1 MLYLTISIFFVVS
14 LFLFFKE
21 FKRFEISNHQA
32 ITINYLVSFL
42 ISFILIPDK
51 QIISLELINSWIL
64 PTIFLGTMFF
74 VMFNVMGVATQKLGL
89 PAVSV
94 AGKMS
99 LIIPVI
105 SSYLFLDGNLEFIGW
120 IGILIGIVSIFLTL
134 YTDNFKISKLA
145 IILFIGSGL
154 LDSLLAYIENK
165 LLFGQNFEI
174 FTSVV
179 FFTAFSFGII
189 YLKINK
195 TKWCKK
201 SIIGGALLG
210 IFNYF
215 SLYFVLIT
223 FRDIGSIITFPIL
236 NISVVLIT
244 SIIGW
249 IYYKEKYR
257 SINFYGVILACISI
271 YLISY

>member
-1 MLYLTISIFFVVS
+1 M
-14 LFLFFKE
+14 
-21 FKRFEISNHQA
+21 
-32 ITINYLVSFL
+32 
-42 ISFILIPDK
+42 
-51 QIISLELINSWIL
+51 
-64 PTIFLGTMFF
+64 
-74 VMFNVMGVATQKLGL
+74 
-89 PAVSV
+89 
-94 AGKMS
+94 
-99 LIIPVI
+99 
-105 SSYLFLDGNLEFIGW
+105 DG
-120 IGILIGIVSIFLTL
+120 
-134 YTDNFKISKLA
+134 
-145 IILFIGSGL
+145 
-154 LDSLLAYIENK
+154 
-165 LLFGQNFEI
+165 EI

-179 FFTAFSFGII
+179 FPSCWNDL
-189 YLKINK
+189 LKINK
-195 TKWCKK
+195 TMWCK

>member
-14 LFLFFKE
+14 LFIFFKE

-105 SSYLFLDGNLEFIGW
+105 SSYLILDGNLNN
-120 IGILIGIVSIFLTL
+120 IFFKTTEACADATL
-134 YTDNFKISKLA
+134 VC
-145 IILFIGSGL
+145 LFVVT
-154 LDSLLAYIENK
+154 
-165 LLFGQNFEI
+165 
-174 FTSVV
+174 TS
-179 FFTAFSFGII
+179 
-189 YLKINK
+189 
-195 TKWCKK
+195 
-201 SIIGGALLG
+201 
-210 IFNYF
+210 
-215 SLYFVLIT
+215 
-223 FRDIGSIITFPIL
+223 PI
-236 NISVVLIT
+236 
-244 SIIGW
+244 
-249 IYYKEKYR
+249 
-257 SINFYGVILACISI
+257 A
-271 YLISY
+271 

>member
-94 AGKMS
+94 AD
-99 LIIPVI
+99 IR
-105 SSYLFLDGNLEFIGW
+105 FL
-120 IGILIGIVSIFLTL
+120 
-134 YTDNFKISKLA
+134 
-145 IILFIGSGL
+145 
-154 LDSLLAYIENK
+154 
-165 LLFGQNFEI
+165 
-174 FTSVV
+174 
-179 FFTAFSFGII
+179 
-189 YLKINK
+189 
-195 TKWCKK
+195 
-201 SIIGGALLG
+201 
-210 IFNYF
+210 
-215 SLYFVLIT
+215 
-223 FRDIGSIITFPIL
+223 L
-236 NISVVLIT
+236 NMLH
-244 SIIGW
+244 
-249 IYYKEKYR
+249 
-257 SINFYGVILACISI
+257 N
-271 YLISY
+271 